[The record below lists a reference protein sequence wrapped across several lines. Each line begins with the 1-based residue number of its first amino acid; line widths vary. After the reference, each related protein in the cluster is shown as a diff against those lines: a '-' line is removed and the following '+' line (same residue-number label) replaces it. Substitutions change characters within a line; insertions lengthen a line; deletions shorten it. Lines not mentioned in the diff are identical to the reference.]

1 MGWLLILAFF
11 AWIFVVG
18 VVIGAD
24 MNIDTEEEDAEQE
37 AFIRRWEEKAVSDEK
52 VIDEWQSARCSAC
65 GALPNRI
72 SEVSPWGSQRQAFR
86 AHRQSSGRSDMIWC

>member
-24 MNIDTEEEDAEQE
+24 MNTDMEDEDAEQE
-37 AFIRRWEEKAVSDEK
+37 AFIRRWEEIRKGK
-52 VIDEWQSARCSAC
+52 
-65 GALPNRI
+65 
-72 SEVSPWGSQRQAFR
+72 
-86 AHRQSSGRSDMIWC
+86 

>member
-11 AWIFVVG
+11 FFFFVVG

-37 AFIRRWEEKAVSDEK
+37 AFIRRWEEIRKGK
-52 VIDEWQSARCSAC
+52 
-65 GALPNRI
+65 
-72 SEVSPWGSQRQAFR
+72 
-86 AHRQSSGRSDMIWC
+86 

>member
-24 MNIDTEEEDAEQE
+24 MNTDMEEEDAEQE
-37 AFIRRWEEKAVSDEK
+37 AFIRRWEEIRKGK
-52 VIDEWQSARCSAC
+52 
-65 GALPNRI
+65 
-72 SEVSPWGSQRQAFR
+72 
-86 AHRQSSGRSDMIWC
+86 

>member
-24 MNIDTEEEDAEQE
+24 IESEEEDAEQE
-37 AFIRRWEEKAVSDEK
+37 AFIRRWEEIRKGK
-52 VIDEWQSARCSAC
+52 
-65 GALPNRI
+65 
-72 SEVSPWGSQRQAFR
+72 
-86 AHRQSSGRSDMIWC
+86 

>member
-24 MNIDTEEEDAEQE
+24 MNIDTEEEDEEQE
-37 AFIRRWEEKAVSDEK
+37 AFIRRWEEIRKGK
-52 VIDEWQSARCSAC
+52 
-65 GALPNRI
+65 
-72 SEVSPWGSQRQAFR
+72 
-86 AHRQSSGRSDMIWC
+86 